1 MTKLT
6 RQQLTERMWQ
16 LAGGLSLALWLGF
29 ASTNAQSN
37 NGVTAGEFIVEPAT
51 LHNLGFE
58 WKISGDDNRNAAVTV
73 QFRKAGDTEW
83 HEAQPLLRIGEEK
96 VWRAREF
103 LEYWTPRMFAG
114 SILDL
119 EEATSYECRFTMT
132 DPDGVSGK
140 ATQQVT
146 VTTRGEPRIYTG
158 GRTLHVYPPDY
169 EGPKQ
174 EPSFKGLKEA
184 YYGPGLGDWDVV
196 RTRPVQ
202 PGDVILVHA
211 GLYKANRWDYVTPYG
226 VPFDGAYV
234 LTRDGTPE
242 KPIVIKGAGDGE
254 AVFDGDGWFRLFD
267 VMAADYNYF
276 EGLTIRNTE
285 VAFYSGNKD
294 VLGSSGLVVRDC
306 RIEDVGVAV
315 MNEYAGSKNFY
326 IADNV
331 ILGRDDR
338 NRLIG
343 WANFGK
349 YKPTPLKSYYAIKVY
364 GQGHVICHNY
374 IAYFHDA
381 ICISTYGIPPEAQD
395 QKAVA
400 IDIYNNDIFTMIDD
414 FIETDG
420 GVHNLRVARNRG
432 LNAAQH
438 GISAQPLF
446 GGPAYF
452 YRNLVYS
459 VPMGGAIKTGGANP
473 AGVLVYHNTF
483 IAENSNVRGY
493 SNHHY
498 RNNLMMGTNH
508 PDKPVLGSLTYTS
521 YSSFDYNGYR
531 LNSNDKPQIVWKA
544 PANGVLRDYALTT
557 AESQSFRTL
566 PEFQRATGQEA
577 HGVLV
582 DYDIFKNVSPPDPN
596 QPHKIYEI
604 GDLDFSL
611 KPKSA
616 AVDAACRLPNLND

>member
-1 MTKLT
+1 L
-6 RQQLTERMWQ
+6 
-16 LAGGLSLALWLGF
+16 
-29 ASTNAQSN
+29 
-37 NGVTAGEFIVEPAT
+37 
-51 LHNLGFE
+51 
-58 WKISGDDNRNAAVTV
+58 
-73 QFRKAGDTEW
+73 
-83 HEAQPLLRIGEEK
+83 
-96 VWRAREF
+96 
-103 LEYWTPRMFAG
+103 
-114 SILDL
+114 
-119 EEATSYECRFTMT
+119 
-132 DPDGVSGK
+132 
-140 ATQQVT
+140 
-146 VTTRGEPRIYTG
+146 
-158 GRTLHVYPPDY
+158 
-169 EGPKQ
+169 
-174 EPSFKGLKEA
+174 
-184 YYGPGLGDWDVV
+184 
-196 RTRPVQ
+196 
-202 PGDVILVHA
+202 
-211 GLYKANRWDYVTPYG
+211 
-226 VPFDGAYV
+226 
-234 LTRDGTPE
+234 
-242 KPIVIKGAGDGE
+242 
-254 AVFDGDGWFRLFD
+254 
-267 VMAADYNYF
+267 
-276 EGLTIRNTE
+276 
-285 VAFYSGNKD
+285 
-294 VLGSSGLVVRDC
+294 
-306 RIEDVGVAV
+306 

-338 NRLIG
+338 NRLVG
-343 WANFGK
+343 WQAFGK
-349 YKPTPLKSYYAIKVY
+349 YRPTPLKSYYAIKVY

-374 IAYFHDA
+374 VAYFHDA

-420 GVHNLRVARNRG
+420 GVHNIRVARNRG
-432 LNAAQH
+432 FNAAQH

-452 YRNLVYS
+452 YRNIVYS

-616 AVDAACRLPNLND
+616 AVDVGCRLPNLNDDFTGKAPDIGALEFGKPLPVYGPRK